1 LNIPLDVLEV
11 LNAKDMFFI
20 LKYKYKIKNKQ
31 LKKYVPKPYWK
42 FVGKK
47 KPKKKHASPLV

>member
-1 LNIPLDVLEV
+1 
-11 LNAKDMFFI
+11 MFFI